1 MTRKYSAAL
10 AAAALAFALSACG
23 EPGASSTLASTSPT
37 TPSAS
42 SVVQQQSESASS
54 TASGLPATADKKFQ
68 VRIALDN
75 SVPPS
80 LFAGIYA
87 AQEEGY
93 FSAEGLDVEAALY
106 TDTGTPALEKAADG
120 TAQLAVTAQ
129 AGGMASAL
137 ADAKPVTAVAALQQH
152 NDAGLLSIDS
162 NHVQRPRAL
171 EGKSCTTDGSP
182 LQQALFRTALTAD
195 GGDTTKVT
203 LNTSA
208 QSGIDWAVQALQSNA
223 PAVSASY
230 GWDGLLCK
238 EKGLSVNFQFYA
250 DISSQLDGY
259 PALLAVNNTFLNAH
273 GAQVKAF
280 LRAAWRGYTYAAQH
294 PDTAAALV
302 TQRIPSLSQDQS
314 GIQRSL
320 TWLAGK
326 YRDDAPYWGA
336 IDQTRWNAF
345 YTWFNTQK
353 LSAKSVP
360 LGTGF
365 SNEYLPQQTTA
376 S

>member
-106 TDTGTPALEKAADG
+106 TATGTPALEKAADG

-129 AGGMASAL
+129 AGGMVSAL

-280 LRAAWRGYTYAAQH
+280 LRAAWRGYTYAAQY